1 MTMQNLHQADDGEFG
16 MLIGFITPE
25 TERAMTVGGPKN
37 CFEDRIAARQQKT
50 PGPQDL
56 HLYSLWM
63 AELLLVLPK

>member
-37 CFEDRIAARQQKT
+37 CFEDRIAARQQKNSRAT
-50 PGPQDL
+50 GL
-56 HLYSLWM
+56 
-63 AELLLVLPK
+63 AFVLFVDG